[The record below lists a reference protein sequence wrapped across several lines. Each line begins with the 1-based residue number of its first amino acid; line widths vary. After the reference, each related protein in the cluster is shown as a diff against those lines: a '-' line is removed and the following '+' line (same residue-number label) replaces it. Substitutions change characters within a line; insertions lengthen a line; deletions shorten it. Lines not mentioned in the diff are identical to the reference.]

1 MIKNRYR
8 RITFYFAKVII
19 SLIFWEII
27 IPFIRLRNLSANT
40 RQKRLWKIAEN
51 FRDLATEM
59 GGVMIKVGQFLS
71 TRVDVLPKEITTV
84 LANLQDEVTPEE
96 FSSIKEIAE
105 DELGGNLENIFKSFQ
120 IEPMAAASLGQ
131 VHTATLKIPI
141 NGIDNVVVKVQR
153 PNIQNIIAT
162 DLAALKS
169 VGKWINKYRPIS
181 KRADINGLLREFSK
195 ITFQEIDYILEGN
208 NAEIFNTKFKDRKG
222 IRIPKVIWEHTTK
235 RVLTLENIHAIK
247 ITDYEQITSSGISR
261 KHVAQRLFEIYLE
274 QIFEDGFFHADPH
287 PGNLFVEP
295 IDNGDMRDDTKE
307 GFPVWSLN
315 IVDFGM
321 VSKIPQNIRTGLRE
335 LAIGVGTRDTD
346 RLIRSYQLLD
356 ILLPGAD
363 LELIKEFDKQAFERF
378 YGKTMVELS
387 EISWNEI
394 HEFAQEFR
402 DLLLD
407 MPFQLP
413 ENLIFLGRCVAILS
427 GMCTGLD
434 PDFNVWDGIK
444 PFAENVIREEAIQ
457 GWDFWREEIGNW
469 GKSLFNLPK
478 RLFNILEKVEN
489 GDLVIDTPNL
499 NYHAGQLEKTGRR
512 VMNAMIFAVL
522 FISGVQLYLADKT
535 IFGVILLASAI
546 VPLWKVMFFRK

>member
-1 MIKNRYR
+1 MIRNRYR
-8 RITFYFAKVII
+8 RITFYFAKVIL

-27 IPFIRLRNLSANT
+27 LPLLRLGQISMNTRSKRLR
-40 RQKRLWKIAEN
+40 KIAEN
-51 FRDLATEM
+51 FRNLATEM

-71 TRVDVLPKEITTV
+71 TRVDVLPQEITSV
-84 LANLQDEVTPEE
+84 LANLQDEVTPET

-105 DELGGNLENIFKSFQ
+105 DELGGPLENFYETFQ

-131 VHTATLKIPI
+131 VHIATLKKPVDGI
-141 NGIDNVVVKVQR
+141 NRVVVKVQR
-153 PNIQNIIAT
+153 PNIENIITT
-162 DLAALKS
+162 DLTAFQM

-208 NAEIFNTKFKDRKG
+208 NAETFKTKFKSRKG

-235 RVLTLENIHAIK
+235 RVLTLENIQAIK
-247 ITDYEQITSSGISR
+247 ITDYNKITSSGISR
-261 KHVAQRLFEIYLE
+261 KQVAKRLFEIYLQ

-295 IDNGDMRDDTKE
+295 CSNDEMHEDANG
-307 GFPVWSLN
+307 GFQSWSLN

-321 VSKIPQNIRTGLRE
+321 VGKVPENIRAGLRE
-335 LAIGVGTRDTD
+335 LAIGVGTRDTN
-346 RLIRSYQLLD
+346 RLIRSYQMLD
-356 ILLPGAD
+356 ILLPEAD

-378 YGKTMVELS
+378 YGKTMAELS
-387 EISWNEI
+387 DVSWDEM

-413 ENLIFLGRCVAILS
+413 ENLIFIGRCVAILS

-434 PDFNVWDGIK
+434 PYFNVWEGLK
-444 PFAENVIREEAIQ
+444 PFAEKIIREETLH
-457 GWDFWREEIGNW
+457 GWDFWREEIGTW
-469 GKSLFNLPK
+469 SKSLFGLPK
-478 RLFNILEKVEN
+478 RIFNILEKIEN
-489 GDLVIDTPNL
+489 GDLIIDTPNL
-499 NYHAGQLEKTGRR
+499 NYHAGQLEKTGQR
-512 VMNAMIFAVL
+512 VTNAMIFAVL
-522 FISGVQLYLADKT
+522 FISGVQFYLAGEI
-535 IFGVILLASAI
+535 IFGVILLTSAI
-546 VPLWKVMFFRK
+546 IPLWKVMFVRR